1 MLGQSCIFNGA
12 NDIACAIEKYARVLF
27 RVATHDVSGDST
39 ARREP
44 TSQVSIY
51 PSAYALKR
59 GMHEEGSTLH
69 GSDLYAFL
77 PRNRVN
83 VKIGTR

>member
-1 MLGQSCIFNGA
+1 MHFHSGA
-12 NDIACAIEKYARVLF
+12 NDIVRAIEKYARVLF
-27 RVATHDVSGDST
+27 RVATHGVSRDST

-51 PSAYALKR
+51 PSAYAFKR
-59 GMHEEGSTLH
+59 GMYEEGSTLH

-77 PRNRVN
+77 SRNRVN